1 MKKIMLRNVVICRQT
16 EYSENFEK
24 FKDLIK
30 QKNINVIVANRGD
43 KINIENNLYFSVL
56 WPDSLNA
63 VSENALN
70 NNSLVCKLYYKNF
83 SMLFTGDIEKIAE
96 EAILKEYKN
105 TNKLQSIVLKVAHH
119 GSKTSS
125 IEEFIDIVKP
135 KVAMIGVGKNNRY
148 GHPSDVV
155 LERLENLGTKI
166 YRTDCNGEISIFV
179 DWSGRVRINKRCNLK

>member
-1 MKKIMLRNVVICRQT
+1 MLRNVVICRQT